1 MTQSIAIK
9 IDGVSKRYGRNVL
22 AVDHAKF
29 DIKEGEFFTLLGPSG
44 CGKTTLM
51 RMIAG
56 FETLT
61 EGTIEICG
69 QDMHGVPPNKRPV
82 NMVFQSYAVF
92 PHMTVAE
99 NLAYGLQI
107 DKLGKSEIEKRVKDG
122 LEMVRMSQFSDRRP
136 NQLSGGQRQR
146 VALARALIK
155 RPKVLLLDEPMSALD
170 AKLREEMQV
179 ELVTLQHEVG
189 ITFVVV
195 THDQQE
201 ALSMSDRVA
210 VIEGGVVRQI
220 ATPSELYEHPK
231 SKFVA
236 DFIGKMTT
244 FPGKHR
250 GDTNA
255 GSKIEIPHFGEFQ
268 CREIVTDSPD
278 LVVGIRPEKI
288 EVRRREPEGD
298 VIKMRGKVKNIMYC
312 GGENHVY
319 VDVDGHEI
327 VAYLQ
332 NETRGFHE
340 KFQVGDDVWSYWE
353 LNDVVVLDH

>member
-1 MTQSIAIK
+1 M
-9 IDGVSKRYGRNVL
+9 L
-22 AVDHAKF
+22 AVKNANF

-56 FETLT
+56 FETLS
-61 EGTIEICG
+61 EGAIEIGG
-69 QDMHGVPPNKRPV
+69 QDMFGVPPNKRPV

-92 PHMTVAE
+92 PHMTVAS

-107 DKLGKSEIEKRVKDG
+107 DKLDKAEIDKRVAEG
-122 LEMVRMSQFSDRRP
+122 LEMVRMTQFAERLP

-179 ELVTLQHEVG
+179 ELVNLQHEVG

-210 VIEGGVVRQI
+210 VIESGEVRQI

-231 SKFVA
+231 TKFVA
-236 DFIGKMTT
+236 DFIGKMTML
-244 FPGKHR
+244 PAKHK
-250 GDTNA
+250 GNTDV
-255 GSKIEIPHFGEFQ
+255 GSKIEIPHFGDFQ
-268 CREIVTDSPD
+268 ANETVGNSPD

-288 EVRRREPEGD
+288 DVRRRDPEGD
-298 VIKMRGKVKNIMYC
+298 VIKMRGTVENIMYC

-319 VDVDGHEI
+319 VDVDGHQI

-340 KFQVGDDVWSYWE
+340 KFQIGDEVWSYWDPS
-353 LNDVVVLDH
+353 DVVVLDH

>member
-1 MTQSIAIK
+1 MTQPVAIN
-9 IDGVSKRYGRNVL
+9 IRGVSKRYGRHVL
-22 AVDHAKF
+22 AVNNANLQISD
-29 DIKEGEFFTLLGPSG
+29 GEFFTLLGPSG

-56 FETLT
+56 FETLS
-61 EGTIEICG
+61 EGSIEIG
-69 QDMHGVPPNKRPV
+69 GRDMAGTPPNKRPV

-99 NLAYGLQI
+99 NIGYGLQV
-107 DKLGKSEIEKRVKDG
+107 DKLNSSEISERVKEA
-122 LEMVRMSQFSDRRP
+122 LNLVRMKQFADRRP

-146 VALARALIK
+146 VALARALVK

-179 ELVTLQHEVG
+179 ELVNLQHSVG

-210 VIEGGVVRQI
+210 VIENGVVQQI
-220 ATPSELYEHPK
+220 ATPAELYEYPK
-231 SKFVA
+231 SRFVA
-236 DFIGKMTT
+236 NFIGKMTML
-244 FPGKHR
+244 PAKNKGN
-250 GDTNA
+250 GDT
-255 GSKIEIPHFGEFQ
+255 GGMIEIPQFGVFQ
-268 CREIVTDSPD
+268 SETVVNDSSD

-288 EVRRREPEGD
+288 DVRRRDPGD
-298 VIKMRGKVKNIMYC
+298 GVIKLRGKVTNIMYC

-319 VDVDGHEI
+319 VDADGHQI

-332 NETRGFHE
+332 NQTRGQHE
-340 KFQVGDDVWSYWE
+340 KFQIGDEVWSYWDPRDIVT
-353 LNDVVVLDH
+353 LNS